1 MLVSFLV
8 FFFFKQKTAYELRIS
23 DWSSDVCSS
32 DLLLRGRDGDGGRV
46 LLAWDG
52 AGNGHRDHRGR
63 RQSVLLSKSSAA
75 DPPLTGRSFADN
87 KEIRYANYHSLSEH
101 IGRRRLAGQDQER
114 RRGAVPGP
122 CRRAKGNESVA

>member
-1 MLVSFLV
+1 MIRRPPRSTRTDTLFPYTTLFRS
-8 FFFFKQKTAYELRIS
+8 
-23 DWSSDVCSS
+23 
-32 DLLLRGRDGDGGRV
+32 GDGGRV

-114 RRGAVPGP
+114 RRGRSEE
-122 CRRAKGNESVA
+122 RRVGKECVSTGRSRWSAYH